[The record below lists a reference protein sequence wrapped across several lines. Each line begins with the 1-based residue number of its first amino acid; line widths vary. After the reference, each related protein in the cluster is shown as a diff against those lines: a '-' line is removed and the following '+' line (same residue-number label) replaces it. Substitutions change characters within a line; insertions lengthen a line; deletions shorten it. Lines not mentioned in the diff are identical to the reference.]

1 MERRRCIGRR
11 RRGHLKAVALLLDR
25 GAKVDAMDGEGVTPL
40 ILASYRGQTE
50 VVKLLLERGAD
61 VNAREKRNGLSSL
74 SHAVGRGDK
83 ELVKVLLAHGADPL
97 LKSVDGRTA
106 LERAE
111 ANGDKEIVALLKGAQ
126 GRSKSKWGPRLSRGR
141 RISRLLGLGAGFA
154 HDLGPL
160 RDFVAHVVGGV
171 FERGGGGLEGEGV
184 EALLDVGALDGAQDG
199 VVQLLRDLG
208 RRAAGTKRPT
218 QV

>member
-1 MERRRCIGRR
+1 LQATDERLRKARLPVVVAVLVLSAVAVLVWLTVDQRRQSRERDFLTAASQGNIGRLTELADR
-11 RRGHLKAVALLLDR
+11 VNVDARLSEDGETALHRAASRGHVQAVRLLLDR
-25 GAKVDAMDGEGVTPL
+25 RAKVDAVDGEGVTPL

-97 LKSVDGRTA
+97 LKSTDGRTA

-111 ANGDKEIVALLKGAQ
+111 ANGATEIVALMKGAA
-126 GRSKSKWGPRLSRGR
+126 KK
-141 RISRLLGLGAGFA
+141 
-154 HDLGPL
+154 
-160 RDFVAHVVGGV
+160 
-171 FERGGGGLEGEGV
+171 
-184 EALLDVGALDGAQDG
+184 
-199 VVQLLRDLG
+199 
-208 RRAAGTKRPT
+208 K
-218 QV
+218 